1 LSEEVREREFD
12 LSKQISRYTTICK
25 KVMDI
30 YGSGCKPSITHIA
43 VANEDNVLILVEEP
57 AAPAVEIQGKNKK
70 CKKLVDLSKEQI
82 AQSDA
87 YKSVPQVVDNQRRF
101 MVNFISFNARRMII
115 DLLGNTAIF
124 GNPKNLVV
132 NKSNPF
138 LPYKNTSRVA
148 DELLDGSWYR
158 DSIERLK
165 QYDRDPLKEAAEFVV
180 PIVMY
185 VDKTGTST
193 NQRYPLEP
201 FMFTTAIIKRK
212 IRIRPRSWRPLGFI
226 PDLETKSSAEKTY
239 INRRNRGATAQA
251 YHLALEHLLQG
262 MEEV

>member
-1 LSEEVREREFD
+1 
-12 LSKQISRYTTICK
+12 
-25 KVMDI
+25 
-30 YGSGCKPSITHIA
+30 
-43 VANEDNVLILVEEP
+43 
-57 AAPAVEIQGKNKK
+57 
-70 CKKLVDLSKEQI
+70 
-82 AQSDA
+82 
-87 YKSVPQVVDNQRRF
+87 
-101 MVNFISFNARRMII
+101 MII
-115 DLLGNTAIF
+115 DLLCNTAIF
-124 GNPKNLVV
+124 GNLKNLVV
-132 NKSNPF
+132 NKSNPSS
-138 LPYKNTSRVA
+138 LQKYQRSA

-165 QYDRDPLKEAAEFVV
+165 QYDRDPLKEAVEFVL

-185 VDKTGTST
+185 VDKTGTSM

-262 MEEV
+262 MEEVQENGIIQWLQLGSCMKKVRVQPEIA